1 MTIEQTM
8 KDNVKKNQATS
19 ECAPF
24 ERNTKY
30 TGGHPRPRIGATEKK
45 RNKQQNNTQQ
55 Q

>member
-8 KDNVKKNQATS
+8 KDNVKTNQATS

-24 ERNTKY
+24 ERNPKY

-45 RNKQQNNTQQ
+45 RNKLQNNTQQ
-55 Q
+55 